1 MTTTQFLQSRWDWNP
16 IMVVVCLGALLSYF
30 ALFGATRD
38 VNWQRAGLFLLAML
52 LVVVALCSPL
62 NTLARTYLF
71 SAHMAQHLLLLLVV
85 PALWLLGLPRRS
97 PTQLPQE
104 AAAGKTSIT
113 SRRVVLSWVAGVGAM
128 WLWHVPALCNAA
140 TGSPWVQQLQT
151 VSLLAMGT
159 LFWWPVLSPRRERLL
174 APLAAVGYL
183 FTACMACTLL
193 GIYLTF
199 SPVAVCAAYHHPSDA
214 LGILPLIRQSWGLTP
229 AVDQQLGGL
238 LMWVPACLIYL
249 SGVIG
254 QLTRWYA
261 GDQAEVISTFAAIAK
276 PSHPGNT

>member
-1 MTTTQFLQSRWDWNP
+1 MTTTQFLFSGWDWNP
-16 IMVVVCLGALLSYF
+16 VMAVFCLGALLNYF
-30 ALFGATRD
+30 VVFRI
-38 VNWQRAGLFLLAML
+38 VNWRRVGLFLLAVL
-52 LVVVALCSPL
+52 LFVIAICSPL
-62 NTLARTYLF
+62 NTLARNYLF

-85 PALWLLGLPRRS
+85 PALWLLGLPRQT
-97 PTQLPQE
+97 PTPLPQE
-104 AAAGKTSIT
+104 AAAGKTPIT
-113 SRRVVLSWVAGVGAM
+113 SRRVVLSWTAGVGAM
-128 WLWHVPALCNAA
+128 WLWHLPALCNAA
-140 TGSPWVQQLQT
+140 AGTPWVQQLQT

-159 LFWWPVLSPRRERLL
+159 LFWWPVLSPQRSRLL

-199 SPVAVCAAYHHPSDA
+199 SPVAVCAAYHHPQDP
-214 LGILPLIRQSWGLTP
+214 LGILPLIHQGWGLTP

-254 QLTRWYA
+254 QLTRWYV
-261 GDQAEVISTFAAIAK
+261 GDQAEAASTFAAIAK